1 MGERDSTVTPL
12 FPLGTVLMPG
22 GPIMLRIF
30 EPRYV
35 DMIGRCMREST
46 GFVVT
51 LIKNGGEVG
60 PAAFHDMGTVAT
72 IADWHQYDDGLLGIT
87 AIGQH
92 RVRLSEPRREDD
104 GLNVA
109 AVEALPEE
117 PRMALPEEFAY
128 LSRLLEQ
135 LIEQLG
141 TQYAMIEVDYEDA
154 GCVGA
159 RLAEILPLSNAKKQT
174 CLELDHPVA
183 RLEIVSAA
191 VREMTRQEEDS

>member
-1 MGERDSTVTPL
+1 
-12 FPLGTVLMPG
+12 MPG

-35 DMIGRCMREST
+35 DMVGRCMRTDS

-51 LIKNGGEVG
+51 LIETGGETG
-60 PAAFHDMGTVAT
+60 PAAFHDVGTLAK

-87 AIGQH
+87 AIGQT
-92 RVRLSEPRREDD
+92 RVRIVDPSREED

-109 AVEALPEE
+109 HIDVAAPESRIELPQKYT
-117 PRMALPEEFAY
+117 Y

-135 LIEQLG
+135 LIDQLG
-141 TQYAMIEVDYEDA
+141 SQYAMIDVDYDDT

-159 RLAEILPLSNAKKQT
+159 RLAEILPLSNARKQV
-174 CLELDHPVA
+174 CLELDDPLERIELVA
-183 RLEIVSAA
+183 AA
-191 VREMTRQEEDS
+191 VREMTQQDDPPDDQ